1 MWLKINWTLKNE
13 NKISP
18 SNHFGLNLAGYYLI
32 FVFLVGFLS
41 NFILILVFL
50 RYNLIKF
57 SLNRLI
63 FVMTVFNLIG
73 TVQFPFVI
81 VSNFEH
87 K

>member
-1 MWLKINWTLKNE
+1 MWFSINWTLKNE

-18 SNHFGLNLAGYYLI
+18 SNHFGLNLAGVYLV
-32 FVFLVGFLS
+32 FVFLVGFLM
-41 NFILILVFL
+41 NFILLLVFL
-50 RYNLIKF
+50 RYNLYKA

-81 VSNFEH
+81 TSNFKH